1 MEVLRKQTN
10 CSPVNVPYPGIE
22 RSALMDGTEIELSRR
37 ITLKGLFC
45 ADSSQRDCDG
55 DRWRRG
61 RGGKPSKNSRTNAP
75 NIGFLKQF
83 SANGQTAADRGS
95 THPLPC
101 FKMWKWVPPKTELT
115 QSPVSGRRDKVGRA
129 LPPRH
134 HHHGRGGVHAESVA
148 PQLLRALA
156 LAQVEHRVRHAV
168 LIVVV
173 VLEARL

>member
-1 MEVLRKQTN
+1 
-10 CSPVNVPYPGIE
+10 
-22 RSALMDGTEIELSRR
+22 
-37 ITLKGLFC
+37 
-45 ADSSQRDCDG
+45 
-55 DRWRRG
+55 
-61 RGGKPSKNSRTNAP
+61 
-75 NIGFLKQF
+75 
-83 SANGQTAADRGS
+83 
-95 THPLPC
+95 
-101 FKMWKWVPPKTELT
+101 MWKWVPPKIELT

-134 HHHGRGGVHAESVA
+134 HHHGRGGVHAEPVA